1 VTAPT
6 SAAGSS
12 AAGTTA
18 STPAPR
24 AVAVAHGAG
33 LAHGVAWQWPDS
45 DLAVLMLHDLGGDLD
60 DLRWVAEPL
69 AAAGTD
75 VLSLDLPG
83 HGLSD
88 GEGDSAK
95 RDTAAAIG
103 AAWELLAADPGRA
116 ACVLAEGR
124 TAEIVLGLDLPE
136 PPVAAVLLAPRRGR
150 ATAEGTGVTAVTA
163 VTDGPWTCV
172 PKLIIAPT
180 DAGYAD
186 DIVGA
191 TRAWCL
197 RADLDP
203 ADRDAFAVQVTSL
216 TLKFLLEQAVFELAS
231 RNAGRPDGSA

>member
-1 VTAPT
+1 V
-6 SAAGSS
+6 
-12 AAGTTA
+12 
-18 STPAPR
+18 PAPR
-24 AVAVAHGAG
+24 AVAVAHTAG

-60 DLRWVAEPL
+60 DLRWIAEPL
-69 AAAGTD
+69 AAAGAD

-88 GEGDSAK
+88 G
-95 RDTAAAIG
+95 DTGSDADGAVAAGAIAAAW
-103 AAWELLAADPGRA
+103 ALLSADPGRA

-124 TAEIVLGLDLPE
+124 TAELVLGLDLPE
-136 PPVAAVLLAPRRGR
+136 PPVAAVLLALARGSV
-150 ATAEGTGVTAVTA
+150 AENTAVENTAVENTAVGAVTA
-163 VTDGPWTCV
+163 GSWTCV
-172 PKLIIAPT
+172 PKLIVAPADT
-180 DAGYAD
+180 GYAD
-186 DIVGA
+186 DITGA

-203 ADRDAFAVQVTSL
+203 ADQDAFAVQVTSL